1 MINIELTEDEKDCL
15 QELMNVAYGS
25 ATAAITE
32 IFDAFAKLSIP
43 TIKIINAVDLK
54 DYLAKELN
62 FKDEHFIASQQIN
75 GPLNGE
81 NMFII
86 DKKSAT
92 NMSIKFGFSDDEIS
106 NEDISDI
113 TLEITNI
120 LSSSTIS
127 KLAEDIETSVSFSAP
142 TIKTINSINQLNN
155 IFISNY
161 EKVIII
167 STKLEFDDLNIHG
180 ELFILTTDNS
190 ILFIKEKLNK
200 ILDELWAIQ
209 KKNKFDIICN
219 TVDNGIIVLD
229 KDLRV
234 LFWNRWLE
242 TRTGLEASNIINKNI
257 LDFYSNI
264 DEKKLKRKITT
275 ALKLNSPTFYTPQ
288 TDNFLINI
296 EINNI
301 SDRVFNQMQQSI
313 TITPLDLEESLVILY
328 IYDITFLSET
338 NYKLEMAKKN
348 LSEKNEEL
356 RLILDTTMEA
366 IIIFKDNSVVDCNK
380 IAIELFNKQMKYE
393 LINKSF
399 DDLINN
405 KNSDIFNEKE
415 PFETNLTRE
424 DGSEFSA
431 IINIKNTS
439 LNNQI
444 FQIVTIANIEDL
456 KRKENLMAEQS
467 KLAAMG
473 EMLGNI
479 AHQWRQPLNIISM
492 SSSNLKLKNDM
503 GELNS
508 STLRESLSL
517 ILKTINHLSDTIET
531 FNDFLKTDKEK
542 SIFNVNDNIKNSISL
557 VDNFFKNFNIDIVLE
572 LDDDVFLNNLAN
584 EFSQAFINIL
594 NNAKDAIVLNLKDN
608 ESGLIKIKTK
618 KIDNFIEILV
628 LDNALGVDKDILN
641 KIFEPYFTTKHK
653 YQGTGLGLY
662 MTRKIINS
670 SMGGEISVQN
680 KKFTHNKKEYKG
692 AEFKIKIPLKLDWL
706 WLKVCDI
713 ILSYNLK
720 FLIK

>member
-1 MINIELTEDEKDCL
+1 
-15 QELMNVAYGS
+15 
-25 ATAAITE
+25 
-32 IFDAFAKLSIP
+32 
-43 TIKIINAVDLK
+43 
-54 DYLAKELN
+54 
-62 FKDEHFIASQQIN
+62 
-75 GPLNGE
+75 
-81 NMFII
+81 
-86 DKKSAT
+86 
-92 NMSIKFGFSDDEIS
+92 MSNPE
-106 NEDISDI
+106 
-113 TLEITNI
+113 
-120 LSSSTIS
+120 
-127 KLAEDIETSVSFSAP
+127 
-142 TIKTINSINQLNN
+142 
-155 IFISNY
+155 
-161 EKVIII
+161 
-167 STKLEFDDLNIHG
+167 
-180 ELFILTTDNS
+180 
-190 ILFIKEKLNK
+190 
-200 ILDELWAIQ
+200 
-209 KKNKFDIICN
+209 KNKFDIICN

-264 DEKKLKRKITT
+264 DEKKLKRKIIT

-288 TDNFLINI
+288 TDDFLINI

-692 AEFKIKIPLKLDWL
+692 AEFKIKIPLKLD
-706 WLKVCDI
+706 
-713 ILSYNLK
+713 
-720 FLIK
+720 

>member
-1 MINIELTEDEKDCL
+1 
-15 QELMNVAYGS
+15 
-25 ATAAITE
+25 
-32 IFDAFAKLSIP
+32 
-43 TIKIINAVDLK
+43 
-54 DYLAKELN
+54 
-62 FKDEHFIASQQIN
+62 
-75 GPLNGE
+75 
-81 NMFII
+81 
-86 DKKSAT
+86 
-92 NMSIKFGFSDDEIS
+92 MSNPE
-106 NEDISDI
+106 
-113 TLEITNI
+113 
-120 LSSSTIS
+120 
-127 KLAEDIETSVSFSAP
+127 
-142 TIKTINSINQLNN
+142 
-155 IFISNY
+155 
-161 EKVIII
+161 
-167 STKLEFDDLNIHG
+167 
-180 ELFILTTDNS
+180 
-190 ILFIKEKLNK
+190 
-200 ILDELWAIQ
+200 
-209 KKNKFDIICN
+209 KNKFDIICN

-424 DGSEFSA
+424 DGSEFNA
-431 IINIKNTS
+431 IINIKDTS

-444 FQIVTIANIEDL
+444 FKIVTIVDIEDL

-467 KLAAMG
+467 KLVAMG

-692 AEFKIKIPLKLDWL
+692 AEFKIKIPLKLD
-706 WLKVCDI
+706 
-713 ILSYNLK
+713 
-720 FLIK
+720 

>member
-1 MINIELTEDEKDCL
+1 
-15 QELMNVAYGS
+15 
-25 ATAAITE
+25 
-32 IFDAFAKLSIP
+32 
-43 TIKIINAVDLK
+43 
-54 DYLAKELN
+54 
-62 FKDEHFIASQQIN
+62 
-75 GPLNGE
+75 
-81 NMFII
+81 
-86 DKKSAT
+86 
-92 NMSIKFGFSDDEIS
+92 MSNPE
-106 NEDISDI
+106 
-113 TLEITNI
+113 
-120 LSSSTIS
+120 
-127 KLAEDIETSVSFSAP
+127 
-142 TIKTINSINQLNN
+142 
-155 IFISNY
+155 
-161 EKVIII
+161 
-167 STKLEFDDLNIHG
+167 
-180 ELFILTTDNS
+180 
-190 ILFIKEKLNK
+190 
-200 ILDELWAIQ
+200 
-209 KKNKFDIICN
+209 KNKFDIICN

-338 NYKLEMAKKN
+338 NYKLEMTKKN

-670 SMGGEISVQN
+670 SMGGEITVQN

-692 AEFKIKIPLKLDWL
+692 AEFKIKIPLKLD
-706 WLKVCDI
+706 
-713 ILSYNLK
+713 
-720 FLIK
+720 

>member
-1 MINIELTEDEKDCL
+1 
-15 QELMNVAYGS
+15 
-25 ATAAITE
+25 
-32 IFDAFAKLSIP
+32 
-43 TIKIINAVDLK
+43 
-54 DYLAKELN
+54 
-62 FKDEHFIASQQIN
+62 
-75 GPLNGE
+75 
-81 NMFII
+81 
-86 DKKSAT
+86 
-92 NMSIKFGFSDDEIS
+92 MSNPE
-106 NEDISDI
+106 
-113 TLEITNI
+113 
-120 LSSSTIS
+120 
-127 KLAEDIETSVSFSAP
+127 
-142 TIKTINSINQLNN
+142 
-155 IFISNY
+155 
-161 EKVIII
+161 
-167 STKLEFDDLNIHG
+167 
-180 ELFILTTDNS
+180 
-190 ILFIKEKLNK
+190 
-200 ILDELWAIQ
+200 
-209 KKNKFDIICN
+209 KNKFDIICN

-424 DGSEFSA
+424 DGSEFNA
-431 IINIKNTS
+431 IINIKDTS

-444 FQIVTIANIEDL
+444 FKIVTIVDIEDL

-670 SMGGEISVQN
+670 SMGGEITVQN

-692 AEFKIKIPLKLDWL
+692 AEFKIKIPLKLD
-706 WLKVCDI
+706 
-713 ILSYNLK
+713 
-720 FLIK
+720 

>member
-1 MINIELTEDEKDCL
+1 
-15 QELMNVAYGS
+15 
-25 ATAAITE
+25 
-32 IFDAFAKLSIP
+32 
-43 TIKIINAVDLK
+43 
-54 DYLAKELN
+54 
-62 FKDEHFIASQQIN
+62 
-75 GPLNGE
+75 
-81 NMFII
+81 
-86 DKKSAT
+86 
-92 NMSIKFGFSDDEIS
+92 MSNPE
-106 NEDISDI
+106 
-113 TLEITNI
+113 
-120 LSSSTIS
+120 
-127 KLAEDIETSVSFSAP
+127 
-142 TIKTINSINQLNN
+142 
-155 IFISNY
+155 
-161 EKVIII
+161 
-167 STKLEFDDLNIHG
+167 
-180 ELFILTTDNS
+180 
-190 ILFIKEKLNK
+190 
-200 ILDELWAIQ
+200 
-209 KKNKFDIICN
+209 KNKFDIICN

-313 TITPLDLEESLVILY
+313 TITPLDLEEGLVILY

-692 AEFKIKIPLKLDWL
+692 AEFKIKIPLKLD
-706 WLKVCDI
+706 
-713 ILSYNLK
+713 
-720 FLIK
+720 

>member
-1 MINIELTEDEKDCL
+1 
-15 QELMNVAYGS
+15 
-25 ATAAITE
+25 
-32 IFDAFAKLSIP
+32 
-43 TIKIINAVDLK
+43 
-54 DYLAKELN
+54 
-62 FKDEHFIASQQIN
+62 
-75 GPLNGE
+75 
-81 NMFII
+81 
-86 DKKSAT
+86 
-92 NMSIKFGFSDDEIS
+92 MSNPE
-106 NEDISDI
+106 
-113 TLEITNI
+113 
-120 LSSSTIS
+120 
-127 KLAEDIETSVSFSAP
+127 
-142 TIKTINSINQLNN
+142 
-155 IFISNY
+155 
-161 EKVIII
+161 
-167 STKLEFDDLNIHG
+167 
-180 ELFILTTDNS
+180 
-190 ILFIKEKLNK
+190 
-200 ILDELWAIQ
+200 
-209 KKNKFDIICN
+209 KNKFDIICN

-264 DEKKLKRKITT
+264 DEKKLKRKIIT

-338 NYKLEMAKKN
+338 NYKLEIAKKN

-399 DDLINN
+399 NDLIHN
-405 KNSDIFNEKE
+405 KNRDILNEKE
-415 PFETNLTRE
+415 PFETNLIRE
-424 DGSEFSA
+424 DGSEFNA
-431 IINIKNTS
+431 IINIKDTS

-444 FQIVTIANIEDL
+444 FKIVTIVDIEDL

-492 SSSNLKLKNDM
+492 SSSNLKLKNDI
-503 GELNS
+503 GELCS

-584 EFSQAFINIL
+584 EFF
-594 NNAKDAIVLNLKDN
+594 
-608 ESGLIKIKTK
+608 SGIYK
-618 KIDNFIEILV
+618 
-628 LDNALGVDKDILN
+628 
-641 KIFEPYFTTKHK
+641 YFKQCK
-653 YQGTGLGLY
+653 RCY
-662 MTRKIINS
+662 S
-670 SMGGEISVQN
+670 
-680 KKFTHNKKEYKG
+680 
-692 AEFKIKIPLKLDWL
+692 FKSKR
-706 WLKVCDI
+706 
-713 ILSYNLK
+713 
-720 FLIK
+720 

>member
-1 MINIELTEDEKDCL
+1 
-15 QELMNVAYGS
+15 
-25 ATAAITE
+25 
-32 IFDAFAKLSIP
+32 
-43 TIKIINAVDLK
+43 
-54 DYLAKELN
+54 
-62 FKDEHFIASQQIN
+62 
-75 GPLNGE
+75 
-81 NMFII
+81 
-86 DKKSAT
+86 
-92 NMSIKFGFSDDEIS
+92 MSNPE
-106 NEDISDI
+106 
-113 TLEITNI
+113 
-120 LSSSTIS
+120 
-127 KLAEDIETSVSFSAP
+127 
-142 TIKTINSINQLNN
+142 
-155 IFISNY
+155 
-161 EKVIII
+161 
-167 STKLEFDDLNIHG
+167 
-180 ELFILTTDNS
+180 
-190 ILFIKEKLNK
+190 
-200 ILDELWAIQ
+200 
-209 KKNKFDIICN
+209 KNKFDIICN

-479 AHQWRQPLNIISM
+479 DHQWRQPLNIISM

-692 AEFKIKIPLKLDWL
+692 AEFKIKIPLKLD
-706 WLKVCDI
+706 
-713 ILSYNLK
+713 
-720 FLIK
+720 

>member
-1 MINIELTEDEKDCL
+1 
-15 QELMNVAYGS
+15 
-25 ATAAITE
+25 
-32 IFDAFAKLSIP
+32 
-43 TIKIINAVDLK
+43 
-54 DYLAKELN
+54 
-62 FKDEHFIASQQIN
+62 
-75 GPLNGE
+75 
-81 NMFII
+81 
-86 DKKSAT
+86 
-92 NMSIKFGFSDDEIS
+92 MS
-106 NEDISDI
+106 NP
-113 TLEITNI
+113 
-120 LSSSTIS
+120 
-127 KLAEDIETSVSFSAP
+127 V
-142 TIKTINSINQLNN
+142 
-155 IFISNY
+155 
-161 EKVIII
+161 
-167 STKLEFDDLNIHG
+167 
-180 ELFILTTDNS
+180 
-190 ILFIKEKLNK
+190 
-200 ILDELWAIQ
+200 
-209 KKNKFDIICN
+209 KNKFDIICN

-692 AEFKIKIPLKLDWL
+692 AEFKIKIPLKLD
-706 WLKVCDI
+706 
-713 ILSYNLK
+713 
-720 FLIK
+720 

>member
-1 MINIELTEDEKDCL
+1 
-15 QELMNVAYGS
+15 
-25 ATAAITE
+25 
-32 IFDAFAKLSIP
+32 
-43 TIKIINAVDLK
+43 
-54 DYLAKELN
+54 
-62 FKDEHFIASQQIN
+62 
-75 GPLNGE
+75 
-81 NMFII
+81 
-86 DKKSAT
+86 
-92 NMSIKFGFSDDEIS
+92 MSNPE
-106 NEDISDI
+106 
-113 TLEITNI
+113 
-120 LSSSTIS
+120 
-127 KLAEDIETSVSFSAP
+127 
-142 TIKTINSINQLNN
+142 
-155 IFISNY
+155 
-161 EKVIII
+161 
-167 STKLEFDDLNIHG
+167 
-180 ELFILTTDNS
+180 
-190 ILFIKEKLNK
+190 
-200 ILDELWAIQ
+200 
-209 KKNKFDIICN
+209 KNKFDIICN

-264 DEKKLKRKITT
+264 NEKKLKRKITT

-328 IYDITFLSET
+328 IYDITFLSEI
-338 NYKLEMAKKN
+338 NYKLEIAKKS

-653 YQGTGLGLY
+653 YQGTGLGL
-662 MTRKIINS
+662 
-670 SMGGEISVQN
+670 
-680 KKFTHNKKEYKG
+680 
-692 AEFKIKIPLKLDWL
+692 
-706 WLKVCDI
+706 
-713 ILSYNLK
+713 
-720 FLIK
+720 

>member
-1 MINIELTEDEKDCL
+1 
-15 QELMNVAYGS
+15 
-25 ATAAITE
+25 
-32 IFDAFAKLSIP
+32 
-43 TIKIINAVDLK
+43 
-54 DYLAKELN
+54 
-62 FKDEHFIASQQIN
+62 
-75 GPLNGE
+75 
-81 NMFII
+81 
-86 DKKSAT
+86 
-92 NMSIKFGFSDDEIS
+92 MSNPE
-106 NEDISDI
+106 
-113 TLEITNI
+113 
-120 LSSSTIS
+120 
-127 KLAEDIETSVSFSAP
+127 
-142 TIKTINSINQLNN
+142 
-155 IFISNY
+155 
-161 EKVIII
+161 
-167 STKLEFDDLNIHG
+167 
-180 ELFILTTDNS
+180 
-190 ILFIKEKLNK
+190 
-200 ILDELWAIQ
+200 
-209 KKNKFDIICN
+209 KNKFDIICN

-328 IYDITFLSET
+328 IYDITFLSEI
-338 NYKLEMAKKN
+338 NYKLEIAKKS

-670 SMGGEISVQN
+670 SMGGEITVQN

-692 AEFKIKIPLKLDWL
+692 AEFKIKIPLKLD
-706 WLKVCDI
+706 
-713 ILSYNLK
+713 
-720 FLIK
+720 

>member
-1 MINIELTEDEKDCL
+1 
-15 QELMNVAYGS
+15 
-25 ATAAITE
+25 
-32 IFDAFAKLSIP
+32 
-43 TIKIINAVDLK
+43 
-54 DYLAKELN
+54 
-62 FKDEHFIASQQIN
+62 
-75 GPLNGE
+75 
-81 NMFII
+81 
-86 DKKSAT
+86 
-92 NMSIKFGFSDDEIS
+92 MSNPE
-106 NEDISDI
+106 
-113 TLEITNI
+113 
-120 LSSSTIS
+120 
-127 KLAEDIETSVSFSAP
+127 
-142 TIKTINSINQLNN
+142 
-155 IFISNY
+155 
-161 EKVIII
+161 
-167 STKLEFDDLNIHG
+167 
-180 ELFILTTDNS
+180 
-190 ILFIKEKLNK
+190 
-200 ILDELWAIQ
+200 
-209 KKNKFDIICN
+209 KNKFDIICN

-264 DEKKLKRKITT
+264 DEKKLKRKIIT

-288 TDNFLINI
+288 TDDFLINI

-456 KRKENLMAEQS
+456 KRKENLMAEQT

-670 SMGGEISVQN
+670 SMGGEITVQN

-692 AEFKIKIPLKLDWL
+692 AEFKIKIPLKLD
-706 WLKVCDI
+706 
-713 ILSYNLK
+713 
-720 FLIK
+720 

>member
-1 MINIELTEDEKDCL
+1 
-15 QELMNVAYGS
+15 
-25 ATAAITE
+25 
-32 IFDAFAKLSIP
+32 
-43 TIKIINAVDLK
+43 
-54 DYLAKELN
+54 
-62 FKDEHFIASQQIN
+62 
-75 GPLNGE
+75 
-81 NMFII
+81 
-86 DKKSAT
+86 
-92 NMSIKFGFSDDEIS
+92 MSNPE
-106 NEDISDI
+106 
-113 TLEITNI
+113 
-120 LSSSTIS
+120 
-127 KLAEDIETSVSFSAP
+127 
-142 TIKTINSINQLNN
+142 
-155 IFISNY
+155 
-161 EKVIII
+161 
-167 STKLEFDDLNIHG
+167 
-180 ELFILTTDNS
+180 
-190 ILFIKEKLNK
+190 
-200 ILDELWAIQ
+200 
-209 KKNKFDIICN
+209 KNKFDIICN

-492 SSSNLKLKNDM
+492 SSSNLKLKNDI
-503 GELNS
+503 GELCS

-692 AEFKIKIPLKLDWL
+692 AEFKIKIPLKLD
-706 WLKVCDI
+706 
-713 ILSYNLK
+713 
-720 FLIK
+720 

>member
-1 MINIELTEDEKDCL
+1 
-15 QELMNVAYGS
+15 
-25 ATAAITE
+25 
-32 IFDAFAKLSIP
+32 
-43 TIKIINAVDLK
+43 
-54 DYLAKELN
+54 
-62 FKDEHFIASQQIN
+62 
-75 GPLNGE
+75 
-81 NMFII
+81 
-86 DKKSAT
+86 
-92 NMSIKFGFSDDEIS
+92 MSNPE
-106 NEDISDI
+106 
-113 TLEITNI
+113 
-120 LSSSTIS
+120 
-127 KLAEDIETSVSFSAP
+127 
-142 TIKTINSINQLNN
+142 
-155 IFISNY
+155 
-161 EKVIII
+161 
-167 STKLEFDDLNIHG
+167 
-180 ELFILTTDNS
+180 
-190 ILFIKEKLNK
+190 
-200 ILDELWAIQ
+200 
-209 KKNKFDIICN
+209 KNKFDIICN

-338 NYKLEMAKKN
+338 NYKLEIAKKS

-692 AEFKIKIPLKLDWL
+692 AEFKIKIPLKLD
-706 WLKVCDI
+706 
-713 ILSYNLK
+713 
-720 FLIK
+720 

>member
-1 MINIELTEDEKDCL
+1 
-15 QELMNVAYGS
+15 
-25 ATAAITE
+25 
-32 IFDAFAKLSIP
+32 
-43 TIKIINAVDLK
+43 
-54 DYLAKELN
+54 
-62 FKDEHFIASQQIN
+62 
-75 GPLNGE
+75 
-81 NMFII
+81 
-86 DKKSAT
+86 
-92 NMSIKFGFSDDEIS
+92 MSNPE
-106 NEDISDI
+106 
-113 TLEITNI
+113 
-120 LSSSTIS
+120 
-127 KLAEDIETSVSFSAP
+127 
-142 TIKTINSINQLNN
+142 
-155 IFISNY
+155 
-161 EKVIII
+161 
-167 STKLEFDDLNIHG
+167 
-180 ELFILTTDNS
+180 
-190 ILFIKEKLNK
+190 
-200 ILDELWAIQ
+200 
-209 KKNKFDIICN
+209 KNKFDIICN

-431 IINIKNTS
+431 IINIKDTS

-444 FQIVTIANIEDL
+444 FKIVTIVDIEDL
-456 KRKENLMAEQS
+456 KRKENLMAEQT

-670 SMGGEISVQN
+670 SMGGEITVQN

-692 AEFKIKIPLKLDWL
+692 AEFKIKIPLKLD
-706 WLKVCDI
+706 
-713 ILSYNLK
+713 
-720 FLIK
+720 

>member
-1 MINIELTEDEKDCL
+1 
-15 QELMNVAYGS
+15 
-25 ATAAITE
+25 
-32 IFDAFAKLSIP
+32 
-43 TIKIINAVDLK
+43 
-54 DYLAKELN
+54 
-62 FKDEHFIASQQIN
+62 
-75 GPLNGE
+75 
-81 NMFII
+81 
-86 DKKSAT
+86 
-92 NMSIKFGFSDDEIS
+92 MSNPE
-106 NEDISDI
+106 
-113 TLEITNI
+113 
-120 LSSSTIS
+120 
-127 KLAEDIETSVSFSAP
+127 
-142 TIKTINSINQLNN
+142 
-155 IFISNY
+155 
-161 EKVIII
+161 
-167 STKLEFDDLNIHG
+167 
-180 ELFILTTDNS
+180 
-190 ILFIKEKLNK
+190 
-200 ILDELWAIQ
+200 
-209 KKNKFDIICN
+209 KNKFDIICN

-313 TITPLDLEESLVILY
+313 TITPLDLEEGLVILY

-492 SSSNLKLKNDM
+492 SSSNLKLKNAM
-503 GELNS
+503 GALNS

-517 ILKTINHLSDTIET
+517 ILKTTKHLSDTIDT
-531 FNDFLKTDKEK
+531 FNDFLKIDKEK

-628 LDNALGVDKDILN
+628 LDNAL
-641 KIFEPYFTTKHK
+641 
-653 YQGTGLGLY
+653 
-662 MTRKIINS
+662 
-670 SMGGEISVQN
+670 
-680 KKFTHNKKEYKG
+680 
-692 AEFKIKIPLKLDWL
+692 
-706 WLKVCDI
+706 
-713 ILSYNLK
+713 
-720 FLIK
+720 

>member
-1 MINIELTEDEKDCL
+1 
-15 QELMNVAYGS
+15 
-25 ATAAITE
+25 
-32 IFDAFAKLSIP
+32 
-43 TIKIINAVDLK
+43 
-54 DYLAKELN
+54 
-62 FKDEHFIASQQIN
+62 
-75 GPLNGE
+75 
-81 NMFII
+81 
-86 DKKSAT
+86 
-92 NMSIKFGFSDDEIS
+92 MSNPE
-106 NEDISDI
+106 
-113 TLEITNI
+113 
-120 LSSSTIS
+120 
-127 KLAEDIETSVSFSAP
+127 
-142 TIKTINSINQLNN
+142 
-155 IFISNY
+155 
-161 EKVIII
+161 
-167 STKLEFDDLNIHG
+167 
-180 ELFILTTDNS
+180 
-190 ILFIKEKLNK
+190 
-200 ILDELWAIQ
+200 
-209 KKNKFDIICN
+209 KNKFDIICN

-670 SMGGEISVQN
+670 SMGGEITVQN
-680 KKFTHNKKEYKG
+680 KKFVHNQKKYEG
-692 AEFKIKIPLKLDWL
+692 AEFKIKIPIKLD
-706 WLKVCDI
+706 
-713 ILSYNLK
+713 
-720 FLIK
+720 

>member
-1 MINIELTEDEKDCL
+1 
-15 QELMNVAYGS
+15 
-25 ATAAITE
+25 
-32 IFDAFAKLSIP
+32 
-43 TIKIINAVDLK
+43 
-54 DYLAKELN
+54 
-62 FKDEHFIASQQIN
+62 
-75 GPLNGE
+75 
-81 NMFII
+81 
-86 DKKSAT
+86 
-92 NMSIKFGFSDDEIS
+92 MSNPE
-106 NEDISDI
+106 
-113 TLEITNI
+113 
-120 LSSSTIS
+120 
-127 KLAEDIETSVSFSAP
+127 
-142 TIKTINSINQLNN
+142 
-155 IFISNY
+155 
-161 EKVIII
+161 
-167 STKLEFDDLNIHG
+167 
-180 ELFILTTDNS
+180 
-190 ILFIKEKLNK
+190 
-200 ILDELWAIQ
+200 
-209 KKNKFDIICN
+209 KNKFDIICN

-313 TITPLDLEESLVILY
+313 TITPLDLEEGLVILY

-338 NYKLEMAKKN
+338 NYKLEIAKKN

-692 AEFKIKIPLKLDWL
+692 AEFKIKIPLKLD
-706 WLKVCDI
+706 
-713 ILSYNLK
+713 
-720 FLIK
+720 

>member
-1 MINIELTEDEKDCL
+1 
-15 QELMNVAYGS
+15 
-25 ATAAITE
+25 
-32 IFDAFAKLSIP
+32 
-43 TIKIINAVDLK
+43 
-54 DYLAKELN
+54 
-62 FKDEHFIASQQIN
+62 
-75 GPLNGE
+75 
-81 NMFII
+81 
-86 DKKSAT
+86 
-92 NMSIKFGFSDDEIS
+92 MSNPE
-106 NEDISDI
+106 
-113 TLEITNI
+113 
-120 LSSSTIS
+120 
-127 KLAEDIETSVSFSAP
+127 
-142 TIKTINSINQLNN
+142 
-155 IFISNY
+155 
-161 EKVIII
+161 
-167 STKLEFDDLNIHG
+167 
-180 ELFILTTDNS
+180 
-190 ILFIKEKLNK
+190 
-200 ILDELWAIQ
+200 
-209 KKNKFDIICN
+209 KNKFDIICN

-456 KRKENLMAEQS
+456 KRKENLMAEQT

-492 SSSNLKLKNDM
+492 SSSNLKLKNDI

-692 AEFKIKIPLKLDWL
+692 AEFKIKIPLKLD
-706 WLKVCDI
+706 
-713 ILSYNLK
+713 
-720 FLIK
+720 

>member
-1 MINIELTEDEKDCL
+1 
-15 QELMNVAYGS
+15 
-25 ATAAITE
+25 
-32 IFDAFAKLSIP
+32 
-43 TIKIINAVDLK
+43 
-54 DYLAKELN
+54 
-62 FKDEHFIASQQIN
+62 
-75 GPLNGE
+75 
-81 NMFII
+81 
-86 DKKSAT
+86 
-92 NMSIKFGFSDDEIS
+92 MSNPE
-106 NEDISDI
+106 
-113 TLEITNI
+113 
-120 LSSSTIS
+120 
-127 KLAEDIETSVSFSAP
+127 
-142 TIKTINSINQLNN
+142 
-155 IFISNY
+155 
-161 EKVIII
+161 
-167 STKLEFDDLNIHG
+167 
-180 ELFILTTDNS
+180 
-190 ILFIKEKLNK
+190 
-200 ILDELWAIQ
+200 
-209 KKNKFDIICN
+209 KNKFDIICN

-415 PFETNLTRE
+415 PFETNLIRE
-424 DGSEFSA
+424 DGSEFNA
-431 IINIKNTS
+431 IINIKDTS

-670 SMGGEISVQN
+670 SMGGEITVQN

-692 AEFKIKIPLKLDWL
+692 AEFKIKIPLKLD
-706 WLKVCDI
+706 
-713 ILSYNLK
+713 
-720 FLIK
+720 

>member
-1 MINIELTEDEKDCL
+1 
-15 QELMNVAYGS
+15 
-25 ATAAITE
+25 
-32 IFDAFAKLSIP
+32 
-43 TIKIINAVDLK
+43 
-54 DYLAKELN
+54 
-62 FKDEHFIASQQIN
+62 
-75 GPLNGE
+75 
-81 NMFII
+81 
-86 DKKSAT
+86 
-92 NMSIKFGFSDDEIS
+92 MSNPE
-106 NEDISDI
+106 
-113 TLEITNI
+113 
-120 LSSSTIS
+120 
-127 KLAEDIETSVSFSAP
+127 
-142 TIKTINSINQLNN
+142 
-155 IFISNY
+155 
-161 EKVIII
+161 
-167 STKLEFDDLNIHG
+167 
-180 ELFILTTDNS
+180 
-190 ILFIKEKLNK
+190 
-200 ILDELWAIQ
+200 
-209 KKNKFDIICN
+209 KNKFDIICN

-405 KNSDIFNEKE
+405 KNSDIFIEKE

-670 SMGGEISVQN
+670 SMGGEITVQN

-692 AEFKIKIPLKLDWL
+692 AEFKIKIPLKLD
-706 WLKVCDI
+706 
-713 ILSYNLK
+713 
-720 FLIK
+720 